1 MMDVIITGA
10 SRGIG
15 FETAFIMATSV
26 KCRVLAVSRNCE
38 SLLLL
43 KKRIDEHAN
52 GSELVPFSV
61 DFEKPGFE
69 LELINKIESLGFK
82 PQIVINN
89 AGLLVSKP
97 FEDLSGLDFDRM
109 FDVNVKSV
117 FLIVR
122 SLIKYFPKNAH
133 IVNISS
139 IGGVQGSVKFSGL
152 SLYSASKAAVCILTE
167 CLAEELKPH
176 DIQVNCLALGAVQTE
191 MLSEAFPNYKAKLSA
206 NEMGKYIVDFAIN
219 GNKYF
224 NGKVLPVSVSTP

>member
-1 MMDVIITGA
+1 MDVIITGA

>member
-1 MMDVIITGA
+1 MYGA
-10 SRGIG
+10 
-15 FETAFIMATSV
+15 
-26 KCRVLAVSRNCE
+26 
-38 SLLLL
+38 
-43 KKRIDEHAN
+43 
-52 GSELVPFSV
+52 PFN
-61 DFEKPGFE
+61 EY
-69 LELINKIESLGFK
+69 
-82 PQIVINN
+82 